1 MASLVT
7 CYLIDEI
14 LISQGTT
21 FAVWF
26 GKVLAYS
33 KINDGVKAYMTDS
46 RACAEL
52 GIDERT
58 ARRCAKKAEE
68 LGLVKYA
75 IEPFTSKGKSGKHR
89 VYYIQWNNRLL
100 SDIDIGL
107 GHSSPQSGAV
117 KKSASKDAGKQN
129 SKIKAGKMSASDTV
143 KKSAPHTDKMSA
155 EYTED
160 KNTEIN
166 TDTAQ
171 QAAPRAPFPPKNADQ
186 VLECMKSQAAKHPE
200 WHADALNLKEQ
211 AAQLFEYYEDNGWR
225 AATGNAL
232 RSLRNAVSSW
242 LPRAVKEKNNSAAP
256 RPGRRDQTAE
266 LRHSAFLFSA
276 DPANSKET
284 IDAEVVEIGLVADG
298 SKK

>member
-1 MASLVT
+1 MKFETLST
-7 CYLIDEI
+7 YI
-14 LISQGTT
+14 LP
-21 FAVWF
+21 
-26 GKVLAYS
+26 KVLEMKKVDPFSAMLLGRLLVFSSKKQNAVYYS
-33 KINDGVKAYMTDS
+33 LRRGASEFHVSKNTVQRAIKALNDADLLSFTKHTSVKDGKLITENLYQINFEHPAIRNSAIPRSGNAETGNAGSEHEVSQDLGTQDLGLKNTDS
-46 RACAEL
+46 N
-52 GIDERT
+52 
-58 ARRCAKKAEE
+58 KK
-68 LGLVKYA
+68 
-75 IEPFTSKGKSGKHR
+75 
-89 VYYIQWNNRLL
+89 
-100 SDIDIGL
+100 
-107 GHSSPQSGAV
+107 
-117 KKSASKDAGKQN
+117 
-129 SKIKAGKMSASDTV
+129 
-143 KKSAPHTDKMSA
+143 TDV
-155 EYTED
+155 
-160 KNTEIN
+160 N

-225 AATGNAL
+225 AATGNPL

-242 LPRAVKEKNNSAAP
+242 LPRAVKEKNDSAAP